1 MLMILRENLPKIWS
15 KLIKDTQSLHLINL
29 QEKKEQL
36 LKNLLQIFMKTP
48 NLREYLES
56 NKMLQSK
63 KKNKVRKL
71 QNSLKKSRKK

>member
-1 MLMILRENLPKIWS
+1 MLTILRENLPKIWS

-29 QEKKEQL
+29 QEKKERL
-36 LKNLLQIFMKTP
+36 LKNLLLISMKTP

-56 NKMLQSK
+56 NKMLQSIK
-63 KKNKVRKL
+63 NNKVQKL

>member
-1 MLMILRENLPKIWS
+1 MILRENLPKIWS

-29 QEKKEQL
+29 QEKKERL
-36 LKNLLQIFMKTP
+36 LKNLLLISMKTP

-56 NKMLQSK
+56 NKMLQSIK
-63 KKNKVRKL
+63 NNKVQKL

>member
-1 MLMILRENLPKIWS
+1 MLTILRENLPKIWS

-29 QEKKEQL
+29 QEKKERL
-36 LKNLLQIFMKTP
+36 LKNLHLISMKTP

-56 NKMLQSK
+56 NKMLQSIK
-63 KKNKVRKL
+63 NNKVQKL